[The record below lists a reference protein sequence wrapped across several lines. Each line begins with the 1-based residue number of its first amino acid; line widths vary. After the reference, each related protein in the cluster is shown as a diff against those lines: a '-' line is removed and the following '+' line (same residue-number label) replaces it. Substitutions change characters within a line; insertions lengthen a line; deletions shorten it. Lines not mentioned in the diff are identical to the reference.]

1 MSLPLASRIV
11 RGSLGIACAA
21 AMALATAGCGGTP
34 SRMPEGQPVRGLVTL
49 KGKPLTGVT
58 LTLQDGERGLGASCV
73 VDDQGRFDSGS
84 PLPAGRYRVAFATV
98 LAPFEPESATGGPA
112 APAPPPVPP
121 KLPASLPRKYHQIG
135 TSDLVV
141 EVKGDGSELEVR
153 VPG

>member
-1 MSLPLASRIV
+1 MSPSLSSLSA
-11 RGSLGIACAA
+11 RGSHRLACAA
-21 AMALATAGCGGTP
+21 ILTLAAAGCGKASTK
-34 SRMPEGQPVRGLVTL
+34 MPEGKPVRGVVTL

-84 PLPAGRYRVAFATV
+84 PLPAGRYRVAFGLV
-98 LAPFEPESATGGPA
+98 LVPFEPESATAGPA
-112 APAPPPVPP
+112 APPPAPP
-121 KLPASLPRKYHQIG
+121 KLPAALPRKYHQIG

-141 EVKGDGSELEVR
+141 EVKADGSELEVN